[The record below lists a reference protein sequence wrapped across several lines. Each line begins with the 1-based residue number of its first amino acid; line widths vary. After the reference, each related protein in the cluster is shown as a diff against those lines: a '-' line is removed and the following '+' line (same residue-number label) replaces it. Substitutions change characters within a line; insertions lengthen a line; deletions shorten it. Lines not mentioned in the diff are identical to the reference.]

1 MKMHVCTESLAPLD
15 IFTVSRPLSF
25 DLGFRVTL
33 QMSLQTEAG
42 FRFFN
47 ETPGVHL
54 SGGVQTFI
62 EQEIQK
68 PSKVW
73 VQEVVGS
80 KRENEAVKLRTPE
93 FVLLPDLNANRR
105 QYHTHQPQCSGG
117 GGSRFAPACRQLQR
131 WGKPGGS
138 WGLGQTV
145 ARSVAHAKN
154 AWGSSEPSPE
164 VKPRA
169 LNWLAIVA
177 DPSVRSIRD
186 LRGEHIE
193 MLERLYDQCVEAIQ
207 KEFKVEKH
215 DIMVFANYPPS
226 VYKLHFHFCA
236 PFFTS
241 SAYDAFRMHPLSGII
256 NNLRIC
262 SDYYKI
268 SSFQVPVHVGSELF
282 RVTSEEEQTTQ
293 SE

>member
-1 MKMHVCTESLAPLD
+1 MKLFFARVHRNLYAPRYIYGSRLAR
-15 IFTVSRPLSF
+15 SR
-25 DLGFRVTL
+25 LGLRWIHE
-33 QMSLQTEAG
+33 MSLQCEVG
-42 FRFFN
+42 FRFFT
-47 ETPGVHL
+47 ETPGVHS

-80 KRENEAVKLRTPE
+80 KRESESVKLRTPE

-105 QYHTHQPQCSGG
+105 QYHHSHQQPCGAGGGVTRFPHPCRQAQRWAKPGTSWSGG
-117 GGSRFAPACRQLQR
+117 QSAVRGAAQ
-131 WGKPGGS
+131 
-138 WGLGQTV
+138 
-145 ARSVAHAKN
+145 ARS
-154 AWGSSEPSPE
+154 AWAVPD
-164 VKPRA
+164 VRPRS
-169 LNWLAIVA
+169 LNWLAIVS

-186 LRGEHIE
+186 LRGEHVE

-207 KEFKVEKH
+207 KEYKVERH
-215 DIMVFANYPPS
+215 DIMAFANYPPS

-241 SAYDAFRMHPLSGII
+241 GAYDAFRMHSLSGII

-282 RVTSEEEQTTQ
+282 RITSEEEP
-293 SE
+293 EEHCE